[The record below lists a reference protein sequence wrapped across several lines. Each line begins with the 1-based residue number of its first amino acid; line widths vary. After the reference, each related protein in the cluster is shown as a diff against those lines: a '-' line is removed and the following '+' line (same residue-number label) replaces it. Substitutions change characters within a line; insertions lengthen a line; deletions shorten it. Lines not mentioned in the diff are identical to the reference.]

1 MHPSVLIK
9 LSPDPGYTIS
19 TSDFS
24 PILPLPSNV
33 TGINFVQSV
42 LDVDATITFDQPF
55 IMPESNVSIP
65 LCFNYSSIENIY
77 TVSGN
82 IFKNAGS
89 CNISNAI
96 PTTYSG
102 QGTFNSTQTVL
113 SFPVTANPGYYFSV
127 QPTLGLSTG
136 SNSNYTISKTNV
148 LDGSGNIIETNFV
161 VGYKFPSLN
170 VTNSNLTLS
179 ACAVEIYVPDV
190 VISAY
195 SIDTS
200 LIGIEGD
207 TRIMTVFGN
216 SGSVFTVAMDGTNLV
231 TNITMG
237 SSGTYSFPISFP
249 VVAANT
255 SYEIL
260 LSGDL
265 VSPFVQNNPFT
276 IQQKVDTE
284 VTLSVLYPS
293 GILAASSV
301 VKAYLPFQQPPV
313 GSAAYT
319 ISFSWAITPSS
330 NQLLLLSNQPTIN
343 YWSNLNPVSNGG
355 TSAYPVAAINLEDP
369 ATSGTIVVSGFIEE
383 YGGSNMETVLDLTSI
398 LSCVALPTVVTT
410 GITNKTGTEADSG
423 GESITD
429 GGGTISSKGIQWSE
443 FADFNTILGANNEG
457 TGTADF
463 NSTMTGLTSGNTYY
477 VRAYAQNEVGV
488 AYGQV
493 ESFQTSGL
501 PTLTTAAVVNVSWDS
516 ADSGGAGLSDN
527 GSPITAKGIQWSTS
541 LNFTTIEGSTNDGTG
556 ATNFSSSLTGLTE
569 TTIYYVRAYATNAF
583 GTGYGQ
589 TVSFQ
594 TIALPVT
601 GLSWVTT
608 VNNPCNAAP
617 WTISNNNSTIR
628 YDIVDSVNCQGTC
641 ADTQA
646 GTATATI
653 TAGASDV
660 DMDLDF
666 EGIGEFQA
674 ANYEKISFWLN
685 GVEVARANAAGGGL
699 GCVMG
704 AVVKTFITSPPYR
717 LNANTQYTLF
727 INFTTNDAMY
737 HVGAFY
743 EVDLSFT
750 NVP

>member
-1 MHPSVLIK
+1 MSTQLINITASEVNFNETFGTDVSILHPSVLIK

-33 TGINFVQSV
+33 TGINFVQSG

-65 LCFNYSSIENIY
+65 LCFNYSSSENIY

-89 CNISNAI
+89 CNISNTI

-179 ACAVEIYVPDV
+179 ACAVEIYVPEV

-284 VTLSVLYPS
+284 VTLSVSYPS

-343 YWSNLNPVSNGG
+343 DWSNLNPVSNGG

-410 GITNKTGTEADSG
+410 GISNETGAAADSG

-429 GGGTISSKGIQWSE
+429 GGGTISQRGIQWSADN
-443 FADFNTILGANNEG
+443 FATVISGTVEG
-457 TGTADF
+457 PGTADYS
-463 NSTMTGLTSGNTYY
+463 STITGLTTGNTYY
-477 VRAYAQNEVGV
+477 VRAFVINE
-488 AYGQV
+488 A
-493 ESFQTSGL
+493 
-501 PTLTTAAVVNVSWDS
+501 
-516 ADSGGAGLSDN
+516 
-527 GSPITAKGIQWSTS
+527 
-541 LNFTTIEGSTNDGTG
+541 
-556 ATNFSSSLTGLTE
+556 
-569 TTIYYVRAYATNAF
+569 

-589 TVSFQ
+589 VIQFISSVTFPCGSAASSGGVGITDINVNLDSAGGLLAFALYADAVPDKLEIIHGNASGTKVATTSQSASGNSGPFDNTYGTEPTNTIPTGAQAIANAQFIGKDIQNPWTVTRQTEFNAATLYTVSTM
-594 TIALPVT
+594 TIGNVDYQQIIWWKYTSADYQVNPIATVRIT
-601 GLSWVTT
+601 GTLNTGWGAIRLCCPD
-608 VNNPCNAAP
+608 NNC
-617 WTISNNNSTIR
+617 T
-628 YDIVDSVNCQGTC
+628 
-641 ADTQA
+641 
-646 GTATATI
+646 
-653 TAGASDV
+653 
-660 DMDLDF
+660 
-666 EGIGEFQA
+666 
-674 ANYEKISFWLN
+674 
-685 GVEVARANAAGGGL
+685 
-699 GCVMG
+699 
-704 AVVKTFITSPPYR
+704 
-717 LNANTQYTLF
+717 
-727 INFTTNDAMY
+727 
-737 HVGAFY
+737 
-743 EVDLSFT
+743 
-750 NVP
+750 